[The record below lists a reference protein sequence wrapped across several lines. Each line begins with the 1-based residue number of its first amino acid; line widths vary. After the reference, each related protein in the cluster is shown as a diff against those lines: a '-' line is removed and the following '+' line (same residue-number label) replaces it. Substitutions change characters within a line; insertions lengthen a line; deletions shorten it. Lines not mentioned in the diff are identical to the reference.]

1 MPSSEKRKLLVKE
14 IQEVPDH
21 CLDELLVHIQ
31 QLKNQSSDID
41 SIAGSIFEQLLQS
54 TSDQYQEV
62 WKVLA

>member
-31 QLKNQSSDID
+31 QLKNHSSDTD
-41 SIAGSIFEQLLQS
+41 SIAGSTFEQLLQS
-54 TSDQYQEV
+54 TSDQYKEV